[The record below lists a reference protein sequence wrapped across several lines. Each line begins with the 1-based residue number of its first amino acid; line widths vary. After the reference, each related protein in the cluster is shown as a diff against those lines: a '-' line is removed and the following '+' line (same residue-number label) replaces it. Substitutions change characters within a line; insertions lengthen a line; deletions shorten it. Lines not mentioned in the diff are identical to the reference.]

1 MYGDWRDSHF
11 DIMSKFMSELNLTI
25 KGAVLKG
32 GTSLMLCYGLDRF
45 SEDIDLDVTDRKI
58 ILQRFVGSFCEKYGI
73 TYRIAKN
80 TDTVKRYMIHYGG
93 NKPLKVEVSYRQMA
107 DKQDVCYI
115 NDILVYT
122 ISELFNQKLIAYNG
136 RSKIRDLFDIMFIY
150 RNYYKYLASMQVSQ
164 LKRVVSYKG
173 LSDAEMLVREQPDDL
188 INSDK
193 LIVDYLDLWNS
204 LGLL

>member
-58 ILQRFVGSFCEKYGI
+58 ILQRFVCSFCEKYGI